1 MDFTQPYFEVQWALQ
16 ALGGLLKGLPKAFEV
31 FGMQPHLKLFK
42 TGDGVGRVGAKQAVE
57 MLGNKKC
64 LCLGLPGPEAVLR
77 GVHGCLKDGLLKGQL
92 VGELVCLYVKLFV
105 GKREG
110 LGTFSVGIFKPVVK
124 DRDHNACDVNR

>member
-1 MDFTQPYFEVQWALQ
+1 MDLTKPYLEVQWALR
-16 ALGGLLKGLPKAFEV
+16 ALSGLLKGLPKAFEV
-31 FGMQPHLKLFK
+31 FGMQSHLKLLK
-42 TGDGVGRVGAKQAVE
+42 TSDGVGRVGAKQAVQ

-92 VGELVCLYVKLFV
+92 VSEPVCLYVKPFV
-105 GKREG
+105 SKREG

-124 DRDHNACDVNR
+124 DRDHNACDVDR

>member
-1 MDFTQPYFEVQWALQ
+1 
-16 ALGGLLKGLPKAFEV
+16 
-31 FGMQPHLKLFK
+31 MQPHLKLFK

-57 MLGNKKC
+57 MLGNKKG
-64 LCLGLPGPEAVLR
+64 LCLGLPRPEAVLR

-124 DRDHNACDVNR
+124 DRDHNTCDVNR